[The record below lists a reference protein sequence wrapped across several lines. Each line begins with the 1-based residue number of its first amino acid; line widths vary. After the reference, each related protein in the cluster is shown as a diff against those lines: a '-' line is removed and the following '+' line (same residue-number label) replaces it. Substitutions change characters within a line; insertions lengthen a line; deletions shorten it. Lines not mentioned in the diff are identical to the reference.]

1 MARAMSGTRR
11 RTGWPGR
18 LAALGLAGCLLV
30 VQAAQAAESVTYFH
44 FDALGSPVA
53 ATDEAGNVLWREA
66 YRPYGERLRD
76 EAGADQDLWYT
87 GKPEEAEFGLQYFG
101 ARWYDPRTGRFQG
114 LDPTGFVEDNIHSF
128 NRYAY
133 AVNNPYKFRDP
144 DGRYIETAFDAVS
157 LGLSFSAFVNEPSWG
172 NFAALAY
179 DGAATVVPFVP
190 GGAGAVRTG
199 AAGAETILDKSG
211 DAAKCVPNRYGSR
224 GGPAHTSTIERRI
237 DELKRQGHEHLA
249 GGKRKE
255 ELIPTPGGCKSCPRP
270 DITTRSPDG
279 TIYRENVGR
288 STRNG
293 DPVARERRALDDIG
307 NATGQ
312 RPGYTSYDQ

>member
-179 DGAATVVPFVP
+179 DGAATVAPFIP
-190 GGAGAVRTG
+190 GGAGVVRAGATGTSKAAQSTADVARGAVKPKPGVLGESGRFPKSVMDQARRESQDTCVFCGVRT
-199 AAGAETILDKSG
+199 TNKSG
-211 DAAKCVPNRYGSR
+211 P
-224 GGPAHTSTIERRI
+224 
-237 DELKRQGHEHLA
+237 
-249 GGKRKE
+249 
-255 ELIPTPGGCKSCPRP
+255 
-270 DITTRSPDG
+270 TRSEIDHAIPKSSG
-279 TIYRENVGR
+279 GARTIDNAQNTCRTCNR
-288 STRNG
+288 SKG
-293 DPVARERRALDDIG
+293 ARTTDEFLEDLE
-307 NATGQ
+307 
-312 RPGYTSYDQ
+312 